1 MNRGKV
7 SLKEEAFRAL
17 SRREWEKALTLFQRI
32 CDQNPED
39 LRSRVKVAELL
50 ERLGKREEAISTYR
64 EIGEA
69 YAKDGFILE
78 AISVNK
84 ILLRLDPHS
93 KETNQ
98 RLAQLYLEKIHRERR
113 SFSSI
118 PFIPI
123 LSDLKEDEL
132 QSFLDRLQTRTFR
145 KGEIIWEEGSE
156 GDAIMILSK
165 GEVRVSKRDPKG
177 REIWIRDLQEGDC
190 FGEFGF
196 FLDGKRHAK
205 IEAKTDC
212 ELIEIPRNELE
223 EILRLHPRGK
233 EVLHEFYKKK
243 VLDLLLALSPLFSP
257 LDPKEREIVGK
268 RFRLRALPP
277 ETVIFKGGES
287 SSSLYVIKRGEVEI
301 YTQDPYGT
309 KTLLGRLGS
318 GNFFGEIGVLLNT
331 PRMAFAKTTK
341 ETELLEL
348 TKEDF
353 DDLISQFPKLQM
365 RVKELS
371 SKRLI
376 RMKET
381 LSRKVAE
388 RAKGM
393 GV

>member
-1 MNRGKV
+1 MNREKV

-17 SRREWEKALTLFQRI
+17 SRREWEKALILFQRI
-32 CDQNPED
+32 CDRNPED

-50 ERLGKREEAISTYR
+50 ERLGKREEAISMYR

-84 ILLRLDPHS
+84 ILLRLDPQS
-93 KETNQ
+93 KEIHQ
-98 RLAQLYLEKIHRERR
+98 RLAQLYLEKIRRERR
-113 SFSSI
+113 GFSSL

-132 QSFLDRLQTRTFR
+132 QSFLDRLRTRTFR
-145 KGEIIWEEGSE
+145 KGEIIWEEGSK

-165 GEVRVSKRDPKG
+165 GEVTVSKRDPRG

-212 ELIEIPRNELE
+212 ELLEIPRAELE
-223 EILRLHPRGK
+223 EILRVHPRVK
-233 EVLHEFYKKK
+233 EVLYEWYKKK

-257 LDPKEREIVGK
+257 LDPKEREVVGK
-268 RFRLRALPP
+268 RFRLTVVPP
-277 ETVIFKGGES
+277 ETVIFKGGET

-301 YTQDPYGT
+301 YTQDSYGK

-353 DDLISQFPKLQM
+353 DELMSRFPKLQLK
-365 RVKELS
+365 VKELS

-376 RMKET
+376 RMKEI

-393 GV
+393 GI